1 MEIVKSSEGVP
12 GFGAG
17 SRGGMKG
24 TDGAQEI
31 IRAVKLFQVILNDGY
46 MSLYV
51 YYCIYLLF
59 TLL

>member
-1 MEIVKSSEGVP
+1 MP
-12 GFGAG
+12 GFGPG

-31 IRAVKLFQVILNDGY
+31 IRAVKLFQVILNGGY

-59 TLL
+59 ILL